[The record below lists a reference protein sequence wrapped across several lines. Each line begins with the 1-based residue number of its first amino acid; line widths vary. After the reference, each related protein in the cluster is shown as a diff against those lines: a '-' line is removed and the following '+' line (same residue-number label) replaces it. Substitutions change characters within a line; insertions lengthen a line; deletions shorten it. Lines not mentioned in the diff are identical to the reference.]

1 VVSNRLIAST
11 LVGVLGVALSACSGG
26 LTTEGRRS
34 GNDRFE
40 RTALMS
46 TDAISV
52 LPKAPHDVGV
62 SPSVVS
68 AHGGVVVLGGVQM
81 SDGLVKPTTSVQR
94 YDSRTGWTELPD
106 IPVGDALL
114 GPGAVSDGET
124 IFVVGTPCGPTS
136 ADEHESTCATGDV
149 VAFASDA
156 TGSDWTK
163 IPAPPHGPNERR
175 LPAYVY
181 GIGWS
186 DGFAVFTIAIGG
198 DTEVVAYDPVGSTWE
213 RTDIPNDGS
222 SLPCLQGATVV
233 AMNSATRSTVQDG
246 LRVFA
251 GGPADTIT
259 GSWLQTDERRL
270 AWSSLPEFR
279 PATKDAGSRP
289 RATDVSCRGGRQ
301 VVATSFGD
309 TTDGTGQAWLD
320 MAGPTWTTVD
330 PPETVAGGDFA
341 AVVVDGTRLLWPVL
355 SGNVFAQRV
364 GSRAWSALNQPV
376 PGDGLPLA
384 FVPVGGPK
392 VVAVLGAP
400 NQTTDLV
407 LVDVERLAASG
418 TS

>member
-1 VVSNRLIAST
+1 VAVRRSILGALIGIIGVSLTACATSAPHARR
-11 LVGVLGVALSACSGG
+11 GVLAGDVAA
-26 LTTEGRRS
+26 
-34 GNDRFE
+34 
-40 RTALMS
+40 AAI
-46 TDAISV
+46 DATQAIEV

-68 AHGGVVVLGGVQM
+68 ARGGVVVLGGVQM

-114 GPGAVSDGET
+114 SPGAVSDGET

-136 ADEHESTCATGDV
+136 TDEHESTCATGDV

-163 IPAPPHGPNERR
+163 IPAPPQGPNERR
-175 LPAYVY
+175 LPAYVH

-213 RTDIPNDGS
+213 RTYIPNDGS

-259 GSWLQTDERRL
+259 GSWLQADERRL
-270 AWSSLPEFR
+270 AWSSLPEFH
-279 PATKDAGSRP
+279 PTTKDAGSRP

-320 MAGPTWTTVD
+320 MAGPTWTSVE

-376 PGDGLPLA
+376 PEDGLPLA

>member
-1 VVSNRLIAST
+1 
-11 LVGVLGVALSACSGG
+11 LVGVLGIALSACSGG
-26 LTTEGRRS
+26 AATDGRRG
-34 GNDRFE
+34 GNGRIQ
-40 RTALMS
+40 RAALTS
-46 TDAISV
+46 TDAISL

-68 AHGGVVVLGGVQM
+68 ARGGVVVLGGVQM

-94 YDSRTGWTELPD
+94 YDSLTGWTELPD
-106 IPVGDALL
+106 IPIGDALL
-114 GPGAVSDGET
+114 SPGAVSDGKT

-149 VAFASDA
+149 VAFASDE

-163 IPAPPHGPNERR
+163 IPAPPQGPNERR
-175 LPAYVY
+175 LPAYVH

-198 DTEVVAYDPVGSTWE
+198 DTEVVAYDPADSTWE
-213 RTDIPNDGS
+213 RTDIANDGA
-222 SLPCLQGATVV
+222 SLPCLQDGTVV
-233 AMNSATRSTVQDG
+233 AMNSATRSTVRDG

-270 AWSSLPEFR
+270 TWSSLPEFH
-279 PATKDAGSRP
+279 PTTKDAGSRP
-289 RATDVSCRGGRQ
+289 RATDVSCGGGRQ

-309 TTDGTGQAWLD
+309 TTDRTGQAWLD
-320 MAGPTWTTVD
+320 MAGPTWTTVE

-364 GSRAWSALNQPV
+364 GSPAWSTLNQPV
-376 PGDGLPLA
+376 PEDGLPLA

-400 NQTTDLV
+400 NQNTDLV
-407 LVDVERLAASG
+407 LVDVERLTASG